1 VEEIEEFFSAV
12 REASDAQTWSRGVE
26 LARANAVNG
35 ESFQAGEVVLRV
47 STRGGMICPAVHLH
61 ILDEDWECECNGPK
75 DPCEHV
81 TAATIA
87 LRIARKQ
94 GKKLPNVTD
103 DSVRGSGQIEYRLAR
118 TQAGGLALTR
128 YIVRGEEAFLIQSS
142 LHALSSGRVDGP
154 KFLATPADLA
164 VERALG
170 PQVAGGT
177 LAPGV
182 LRSLFPHLGRCTQV
196 LLDGEPISISSDPV
210 GPRAVVEDCGDG
222 FRLFIEEDP
231 SVAERFHGGV
241 VRCQQTLCFVNR
253 GRLTGR
259 ELSELPQGRNFSPDQ
274 APELVAKVL
283 PELERRIPVEI
294 RTRRLPRTSI
304 EQPRIEVVVEREGD
318 NLSVLPLLVY
328 GNPATAR
335 IDADK
340 LVPLGLGPLP
350 IRNERLEEKLRV
362 DLRESLGL
370 TPGHRICF
378 PPEEAVRFSAR
389 LRAWRRGSISGKA
402 HQAFF
407 VAPGLVPRIESSG
420 EDVKV
425 LFESRAPETDRTQ
438 CANPNAVLRAWQGGE
453 SLVALEGGGWA
464 PLPSD
469 WLSQFGATLADLLA
483 AKASSHGKL
492 PTSALADAARLCDA
506 HGLARPRGADALM
519 ALAENFRGIPES
531 SLPSD
536 LRATLR
542 PYQREGV
549 NWLAFLRH
557 AKLGALLADDMGL
570 GKTLQT
576 LCILS
581 GPSLVVAPTSVIHGW
596 SDEIRRFRPEQRV
609 CTYHG
614 AGRKLD
620 PDATI
625 TLTTYAI
632 LRLDIELLAQR
643 EWDVVVLDEA
653 QNIKNPESQAAQA
666 AYRLR
671 AGFRVALTGTP
682 IENHLVELWSQF
694 HFTNPGFF
702 GTQND
707 FETRYARPMAR
718 GDEEA
723 AAHLRQRIRPFLLRR
738 LKRDVAPEL
747 PPRTDMVLYCSL
759 EPEERELYDALCLA
773 TRQEVIER
781 IQRGGS
787 VFEALE
793 LLLRLRQAACHA
805 ALVPGAKQ
813 GLAEKPSAKLQLLL
827 EKLQILFEDGHKA
840 LVFSQWTSLL
850 DLIAPQLEA
859 ASLPFLRLDGSTR
872 NRSAVVHAFQDPQGP
887 AILLI
892 SLKAGGTGLNLTA
905 ADHVFLVDPWWNP
918 AVEDQA
924 ADRTHRI
931 GQEKPVMVYRLV
943 AEGTVEEAILGLQER
958 KRAIRDAALGDGMQA
973 SQALS
978 REDLLS
984 LLT

>member
-1 VEEIEEFFSAV
+1 VEEIEAFFSAV
-12 REASDAQTWSRGVE
+12 REAADAQTWSRGVE

-35 ESFQAGEVVLRV
+35 ESLQAGEVVLRV
-47 STRGGMICPAVHLH
+47 STRGGLICPAVRLH

-87 LRIARKQ
+87 LRLARKQ
-94 GKKLPNVTD
+94 GKELPSVTD
-103 DSVRGSGQIEYRLAR
+103 DAVRGSGQIQYRLAR
-118 TQAGGLALTR
+118 TQTGGLALTR
-128 YIVRGEEAFLIQSS
+128 YIVRGDEAFLLQSS

-170 PQVAGGT
+170 PQVAGGA

-182 LRSLFPHLGRCTQV
+182 LRSIFPHLGRCAEV
-196 LLDGEPISISSDPV
+196 FLDGELISISSDPV
-210 GPRAVVEDCGDG
+210 GPRAVVEDYGNG

-231 SVAERFHGGV
+231 SIVERFQGGV
-241 VRCQQTLCFVNR
+241 VRCHQTLCFANR

-259 ELSELPQGRNFSPDQ
+259 ELSELPQGRIFSPDQ
-274 APELVAKVL
+274 APELVAQIL

-294 RTRRLPRTSI
+294 RTRRLPRTRI
-304 EQPRIEVVVEREGD
+304 EQPRIDVVVEREGD

-340 LVPLGLGPLP
+340 LVPLGSGELP

-370 TPGHRICF
+370 VPGHRICF

-389 LRAWRRGSISGKA
+389 LRAWRSGSISGKA

-407 VAPGLVPRIESSG
+407 LAPGLVPRIESSG

-425 LFESRAPETDRTQ
+425 LFESHASETDRTQ
-438 CANPNAVLRAWQGGE
+438 RADPGAVVRAWQSGE
-453 SLVALEGGGWA
+453 ALVALEGGGWA

-483 AKASSHGKL
+483 AKESSSGKL

-531 SLPSD
+531 PLPSD
-536 LRATLR
+536 LCATLR

-549 NWLAFLRH
+549 NWLAFLRD

-576 LCILS
+576 LCILR
-581 GPSLVVAPTSVIHGW
+581 GPSLVVAPTSVLHGW
-596 SDEIRRFRPEQRV
+596 SDEIRRFRPRQRV

-614 AGRKLD
+614 PGRSLD

-666 AYRLR
+666 ACRLQ
-671 AGFRVALTGTP
+671 AGFRVALT
-682 IENHLVELWSQF
+682 NHLVELWSQF

-702 GTQND
+702 GTQSD
-707 FETRYARPMAR
+707 FEARYARPMAR

-723 AAHLRQRIRPFLLRR
+723 AAHLRRRIRPFLLRR

-747 PPRTDMVLYCSL
+747 PPRSDMVLYCSL
-759 EPEERELYDALCLA
+759 EQEERELYDALCLA

-805 ALVPGAKQ
+805 ALVPGAKPA
-813 GLAEKPSAKLQLLL
+813 LAEKPSAKLQLLL

-850 DLIAPQLEA
+850 DLIEPQLKA

-872 NRSAVVHAFQDPQGP
+872 DRSAVVHAFQDPHGP
-887 AILLI
+887 PIMLI

-931 GQEKPVMVYRLV
+931 GQEKPVLVYRLV

-984 LLT
+984 LLA